1 MTKRTAPG
9 ARRGSTAL
17 RHALIIV
24 VATICIV
31 TAVIVGVV
39 KLSAQWL
46 AGLGDAASA
55 AKDTSAYCMAKQ
67 TDGVMSYVLSTE
79 QARNA
84 GLITAIGV
92 TRGLPDHAATVALAT
107 AMQESKLTNL
117 EYGDR
122 DSLGLFQQRP
132 SQGWGTVE
140 QLMDET
146 YATNAFYDGLV
157 KVSDWESIPVEDA
170 AQAVQL
176 SGYPDAYAQWDGLA
190 RAWAQSL
197 TGEVA
202 AGVGC
207 RLPGDV
213 TSSDPDGLTA
223 GLQGAYPSVT
233 SSSSS
238 KSTDDAGESGDGN
251 NATGDG
257 ATATTV
263 TFTMPNGLS
272 DGNTRRAVWQTA
284 TWIVVNA
291 RHYGVTKV
299 TANGMTWTRAAT
311 AWTGDEKAG
320 NTVTVTFA

>member
-1 MTKRTAPG
+1 MTKRATSGAPG
-9 ARRGSTAL
+9 STRGSASL
-17 RHALIIV
+17 CHALIVV

-31 TAVIVGVV
+31 TTVIVGVV
-39 KLSAQWL
+39 RFSAQWL
-46 AGLGDAASA
+46 AGLGNAAVA

-67 TDGVMSYVLSTE
+67 TDGVMSYALSME

-84 GLITAIGV
+84 ALITAIGV

-140 QLMDET
+140 QLMDES

-207 RLPGDV
+207 KLPDAD
-213 TSSDPDGLTA
+213 SSDADGLLAAVTA
-223 GLQGAYPSVT
+223 AYPSVT
-233 SSSSS
+233 GSRA
-238 KSTDDAGESGDGN
+238 DDAKNTKNSTN
-251 NATGDG
+251 M
-257 ATATTV
+257 TTV
-263 TFTMPNGLS
+263 VLTMPDGLS
-272 DGNTRRAVWQTA
+272 EENQRRAVWQTA
-284 TWIVVNA
+284 TWVVVNA
-291 RHYGVTKV
+291 RHYGVTGI
-299 TANGMTWTRAAT
+299 TANGMTWTCAAT
-311 AWTGDEKAG
+311 AWTGPETAG
-320 NTVTVTFA
+320 GVVTVTFA

>member
-1 MTKRTAPG
+1 MTKRTASD

-17 RHALIIV
+17 RHALIVV

-39 KLSAQWL
+39 RLSAQWL
-46 AGLGDAASA
+46 AGLGNAASA

-67 TDGVMSYVLSTE
+67 TDGVMSYALSTE

-107 AMQESKLTNL
+107 AMQESKITNL

-140 QLMDET
+140 QLMDES
-146 YATNAFYDGLV
+146 YATNAFYDGLM

-197 TGEVA
+197 TGEVS

-233 SSSSS
+233 SSASTSS
-238 KSTDDAGESGDGN
+238 
-251 NATGDG
+251 
-257 ATATTV
+257 TATTV
-263 TFTMPNGLS
+263 TFTVPGGLS
-272 DGNTRRAVWQTA
+272 EENTRRAVWQTA

-291 RHYGVTKV
+291 RHYGVVKV
-299 TANGMTWTRAAT
+299 AANGMTWTRAAT
-311 AWTGDEKAG
+311 AWTGDETAG
-320 NTVTVTFA
+320 STVTVTFA